1 MGQLPKFNTENDDT
15 EQILFL
21 LGLQIL
27 EGASKDFW
35 NIEANFFAD
44 IASV

>member
-1 MGQLPKFNTENDDT
+1 MGQLPKFNTENEDP

-21 LGLQIL
+21 VGLQIL
-27 EGASKDFW
+27 EGASKDFCGFK
-35 NIEANFFAD
+35 ANFFVD